1 MNRTP
6 IVAMLVAVEI
16 LLVGIGVFA
25 LNGGHAFSAQRGGG
39 WTAGPIAPIAAGGAP
54 QIEVDDVD
62 SHIDVAI
69 SSDGLVHV
77 ADRSRADM
85 LWGGRSIAPLHVSR
99 TAGGVSISRAHSDSF
114 STHMQFGFSDR
125 RIEVDVPPG
134 AHLKIVRCSGATLT
148 GVQGGAEVHSQDGRI
163 TMTNVRGDA
172 LAAQSDDGSIH
183 LDGVTAASLDA
194 HSSDGSIVAKGLTLT
209 GSAPHASL
217 QTDDGS
223 IEAGGSFPANGSY
236 DVSTR
241 DGSIRL
247 AVQRDADLT
256 VDASTSNGSISVDGT
271 RSSSGDGD
279 GAHHT
284 VRLGNGSGNLRAS
297 SDDGSIHIL
306 TNGAV

>member
-16 LLVGIGVFA
+16 LLVGIGVYA
-25 LNGGHAFSAQRGGG
+25 LRGGHAFSAQRGGG
-39 WTAGPIAPIAAGGAP
+39 GTAGLIAPTSAGYAP
-54 QIEVDDVD
+54 QIEVDDSD
-62 SHIDVAI
+62 SHIDVAV
-69 SSDGLVHV
+69 SNDGLVHV
-77 ADRSRADM
+77 ADRSGTDRM
-85 LWGGRSIAPLHVSR
+85 WGGSIAPLHVSR
-99 TAGGVSISRAHSDSF
+99 TADGVSISRAHSDSF
-114 STHMQFGFSDR
+114 SSHIQIGFSDQ

-163 TMTNVRGDA
+163 TMTDVRGDA
-172 LAAQSDDGSIH
+172 LTAQSDDGSIH
-183 LDGVTAASLDA
+183 LDGVTTASLNA
-194 HSSDGSIVAKGLTLT
+194 RSSDGRIIAKGLTLT
-209 GSAPHASL
+209 GSAPRATL
-217 QTDDGS
+217 QTDDGL

-247 AVQRDADLT
+247 ALQRDADLT
-256 VDASTSNGSISVDGT
+256 VDASTSDGSISVDGAE
-271 RSSSGDGD
+271 SSHGDGD

-284 VRLGNGSGNLRAS
+284 VRLGNGAGNLRAS
-297 SDDGSIHIL
+297 SDDGSINIL